1 MLSSLKKR
9 DSRTVPFTR
18 EKIARAVFRAA
29 QSQGGSDYAMAE
41 DIAARV
47 SAELEIRYPDE
58 AAGMPDVEEV
68 QDLVEKTLIELGHA
82 RTAKAYILYRNERTR
97 VRERK
102 TRLMRTMRDLT
113 FKDASESDLKRENA
127 NIDG

>member
-47 SAELEIRYPDE
+47 SAAL
-58 AAGMPDVEEV
+58 
-68 QDLVEKTLIELGHA
+68 
-82 RTAKAYILYRNERTR
+82 
-97 VRERK
+97 
-102 TRLMRTMRDLT
+102 
-113 FKDASESDLKRENA
+113 S
-127 NIDG
+127 